1 MPRYDTV
8 LLDADNTLFDFDAA
22 EHAALRRALEE
33 RGYPFTPET
42 EALYLDI
49 NRPLWAAF
57 DRMETVE
64 QTAKIYAAV
73 QQLGGGVELT
83 REQTE
88 RLLAL
93 SGRYEH
99 LAGRRESGKEG

>member
-57 DRMETVE
+57 DRGEVTQDFLVVE
-64 QTAKIYAAV
+64 RFRLLV
-73 QQLGGGVELT
+73 ERLGGSDV
-83 REQTE
+83 
-88 RLLAL
+88 
-93 SGRYEH
+93 
-99 LAGRRESGKEG
+99 